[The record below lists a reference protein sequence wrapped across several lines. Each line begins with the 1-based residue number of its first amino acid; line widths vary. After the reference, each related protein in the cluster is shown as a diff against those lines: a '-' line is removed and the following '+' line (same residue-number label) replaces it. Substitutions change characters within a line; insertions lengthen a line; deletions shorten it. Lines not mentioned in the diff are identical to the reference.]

1 MVGAETSEPAARSPR
16 AEDAAAATKEVPSMK
31 HARLVAPLMAGAL
44 LMTVGCAT
52 KKFVREE
59 VGKSEAKLTQD
70 VTRVET
76 NLGQEQTR
84 VTTVATEVKEV
95 RGLATDASK
104 RAEEAAGA
112 AGQAATRA
120 EQADGT
126 AREATARADQAATK
140 ADQATARAEDATG
153 KAAQAMTRSDEAS
166 GKATQALAKAEETD
180 GRLTRLWTSRNKR
193 NLVETV
199 VIGFGFDR
207 WELDDRAQTALLE
220 LAKQIQGKPDLVID
234 LEGYT
239 DSMGPTPYN
248 VQLSERR
255 AEAVRRF
262 LVEKGVELH
271 RIQSIGLGPSR
282 PAADNKT
289 KQGRDQNRRVAVKV
303 FSPGV

>member
-1 MVGAETSEPAARSPR
+1 
-16 AEDAAAATKEVPSMK
+16 MK
-31 HARLVAPLMAGAL
+31 HARLVAPLIAGTL
-44 LMTVGCAT
+44 ILTVGCAT

-59 VGKSEAKLTQD
+59 VSKSETKLTQD
-70 VTRVET
+70 VGRVET
-76 NLGQEQTR
+76 NLGQETQR

-95 RGLATDASK
+95 RGLATDAGK
-104 RAEEAAGA
+104 RAEEAGGA
-112 AGQAATRA
+112 ASQAAAKA
-120 EQADGT
+120 EQAGGT
-126 AREATARADQAATK
+126 AREATARADQATAK

-153 KAAQAMTRSDEAS
+153 KATQAITRADEAAGKAGQAM
-166 GKATQALAKAEETD
+166 AKADETD
-180 GRLTRLWTSRNKR
+180 GRLTRLWSSRHKR

-199 VIGFGFDR
+199 VISFGFDR
-207 WELDDRAQTALLE
+207 WELDDRAQTTLLE
-220 LAKQIQGKPDLVID
+220 LARQIQGKPDLVID

-255 AEAVRRF
+255 AESVRRF
-262 LVEKGVELH
+262 LVEQGVELH

-303 FSPGV
+303 FSPGE